1 MDNIHEDW
9 YDFFISNKEL
19 LYTIMHAIR
28 DSPFYLFFDDIF
40 NAFRIS
46 PKDIKLI
53 FLGQDPYIKLG
64 EAHGL
69 SFSVPKTTKIP
80 PSLKNIFKELNTEY
94 NNKYTF
100 THGNLTEWMQRENIM
115 LLNSALTVEPGKSN
129 SHKHVWEVFTNNA
142 IKYIS
147 NNYSDKVFLLLGND
161 AIKKQNYIDINKH
174 HIVKGTHPS
183 PLSAHNGFFD
193 SGIFLKIDDILASI
207 NKTPINWQN

>member
-28 DSPFYLFFDDIF
+28 DSPFYPSFDDIF